1 MPTKTTARPTKTTKA
16 TRKKPPAPRTKDAK
30 SIQAESKR
38 SGRSYIASLNDE
50 TRKHAYNHGIGWSDD
65 DVGTLLNL
73 IDKDETTYTMAL
85 ALGRTFYS
93 AQVARSHVAFASRH
107 AAAFKR
113 YL

>member
-1 MPTKTTARPTKTTKA
+1 MPRTKTKT
-16 TRKKPPAPRTKDAK
+16 APRTKTAK

-65 DVGTLLNL
+65 DVGTLLTL
-73 IDKDETTYTMAL
+73 IDKDETTYTMAI
-85 ALGRTFYS
+85 ALGRTFYA
-93 AQVARSHVAFASRH
+93 AQVARSHAGFVSRH
-107 AAAFKR
+107 AAVFKK